1 MKREPYWLGLQG
13 WSLNPPDASKWSGEP
28 LKNTQ
33 AWSSSPR
40 DSDLIGLAAYFSN
53 SLCPGDSNVPPN
65 SRASN
70 QKTIVKAKCKALC
83 RYEILVLA
91 RNCAASFLSSPD
103 FPTWLAQSIWTRL
116 FSSGIPMALFF
127 LLLDRDPHACGWQK
141 RGNWKASAW
150 VEVWA
155 SEWAA
160 DWECAFCLK
169 PNNAV
174 FVSFIGLD

>member
-1 MKREPYWLGLQG
+1 MKREAYWLGLQG

-103 FPTWLAQSIWTRL
+103 FPTWLGMYLDQAFFFWNPYGLILSIAGQGPTCLWL
-116 FSSGIPMALFF
+116 AK
-127 LLLDRDPHACGWQK
+127 K
-141 RGNWKASAW
+141 R
-150 VEVWA
+150 
-155 SEWAA
+155 
-160 DWECAFCLK
+160 
-169 PNNAV
+169 
-174 FVSFIGLD
+174 